1 MENFVALLI
10 PAVLAVILVKVL
22 LTPMKWAFRATL
34 HGVGGFV
41 CLWLMNT
48 ASVFTGLSL
57 PVNAVTVLL
66 SGTLGI
72 PGLAL
77 IALLELV

>member
-1 MENFVALLI
+1 MENIVALLI
-10 PAVLAVILVKVL
+10 PAVLAVVALKAL
-22 LTPMKWAFRATL
+22 LTPMKWVLRA
-34 HGVGGFV
+34 GVHAVSGFL

-48 ASVFTGLSL
+48 ASAFTGLSL

-72 PGLAL
+72 PGMAL
-77 IALLELV
+77 IAILAIM